1 MKKSCPIHGTEKIV
15 KITVKISGN
24 MTSRLRDS
32 KRRCNFNE
40 RAGARVSSG
49 RATGA
54 EAVSAFEFGPSPEAS
69 VARKMDVALYLK
81 FVPKIMQHAA
91 GCLKAESVPAMHLP
105 DPRAPD
111 GLSQNA
117 TQPQLSN
124 ELRE

>member
-1 MKKSCPIHGTEKIV
+1 M
-15 KITVKISGN
+15 
-24 MTSRLRDS
+24 MSRIRDI

-69 VARKMDVALYLK
+69 LARKMDVALYLK
-81 FVPKIMQHAA
+81 FVPKIMHHPV
-91 GCLKAESVPAMHLP
+91 GCLEAKSVPAMHLP
-105 DPRAPD
+105 DPRAPY

-117 TQPQLSN
+117 TQLQLSN